1 MKNTLF
7 KLISVLMLA
16 ALLAAA
22 LPLQSAFA
30 AGLGEEPQPPDPRDG
45 SRMVER
51 KFKLE
56 QRRYEGQGKAF
67 DKSDDL
73 LAKAQEII
81 TRAGENGLDTGAAQS
96 ALDDFET
103 AIAEV
108 KPLYGQAGELIDDHA
123 GFDGSGKVTDRAA
136 ARQTLQDGRNALDS
150 AKDKLVAASEQLK
163 DALRKWRQAQ
173 QPKP

>member
-7 KLISVLMLA
+7 KLMFVLMLA
-16 ALLAAA
+16 AFLAAA

-30 AGLGEEPQPPDPRDG
+30 AGLGDEPQPPDPRDG

-51 KFKLE
+51 RFKLE

-81 TRAGENGLDTGAAQS
+81 ERAGDNGLDAGAAQS
-96 ALDDFET
+96 ALDEFE
-103 AIAEV
+103 AAVADV
-108 KPLYGQAGELIDDHA
+108 KPLYAQAGDLIDDHA
-123 GFDGSGKVTDRAA
+123 GFDGSGKVTDV
-136 ARQTLQDGRNALDS
+136 Q
-150 AKDKLVAASEQLK
+150 VAAETVEKIHKLLDQVRDDVHDEREALQHALWDLFQEGLK
-163 DALRKWRQAQ
+163 K
-173 QPKP
+173 

>member
-1 MKNTLF
+1 MKNTFF
-7 KLISVLMLA
+7 KLISVLMLM

-22 LPLQSAFA
+22 FPVQSAFA
-30 AGLGEEPQPPDPRDG
+30 AGLGDEPQPPDPRDG
-45 SRMVER
+45 SRVVER
-51 KFKLE
+51 RFKLE

-81 TRAGENGLDTGAAQS
+81 ERSGENGLDTGAAQS

-108 KPLYGQAGELIDDHA
+108 KPLYAQAGDLIDDHA
-123 GFDGSGKVTDRAA
+123 GFDGSGKVTDV
-136 ARQTLQDGRNALDS
+136 Q
-150 AKDKLVAASEQLK
+150 VAAETVEKIHKLLDQVRDDVHDEREALQHALWDLFQEGLK
-163 DALRKWRQAQ
+163 K
-173 QPKP
+173 